1 LPSGPCVVI
10 SWVDT
15 LNQRQRLFCDALL
28 SGMSQAAAYRAAGYS
43 PNRAETEAAKLV
55 RTPVVSRYLESKR
68 AEAARAGAMSRERGL
83 SLLGCIAEDSS
94 QPGAVRVRA
103 VESLARLMGWNAPD
117 RVEVS
122 GPLAGLVARL
132 RR

>member
-1 LPSGPCVVI
+1 MDG
-10 SWVDT
+10 

-28 SGMSQAAAYRAAGYS
+28 SGMSQAAAYRSAGYA
-43 PNRAETEAAKLV
+43 PKRAETEAAKLV
-55 RTPVVSRYLESKR
+55 RSPAVSRYLEAKR
-68 AEAARAGAMSRERGL
+68 EEAARAGAMTRERGL
-83 SLLGCIAEDSS
+83 ALLGGIAEDAS

-103 VESLARLMGWNAPD
+103 VESLARLLGWNAPD

-122 GPLAGLVARL
+122 GPLAALLARV